1 MCSYLV
7 FTNDRRK
14 LTVQQRRE
22 RIYMD
27 FKLID
32 DYLAST
38 NMVAHVTIRYVGV
51 HYYYY

>member
-32 DYLAST
+32 DYFGYY
-38 NMVAHVTIRYVGV
+38 MVAHVTIRYVGV